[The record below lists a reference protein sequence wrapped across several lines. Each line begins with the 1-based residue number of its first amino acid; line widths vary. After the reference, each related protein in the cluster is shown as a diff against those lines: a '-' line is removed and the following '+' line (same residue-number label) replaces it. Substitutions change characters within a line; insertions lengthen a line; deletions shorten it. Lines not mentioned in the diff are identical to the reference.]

1 MPGLRPFLWAG
12 AALLCLAP
20 LVAQQ
25 AVAGFNWSGGDF
37 VLFAALV
44 LGMSFTMDRLAASA
58 VPRPYKAGVLAMAAA
73 SGGTILVSGAVGLVG
88 GEGEDAN
95 RVFALFPVVALLMA
109 FLGRGRARWM
119 ARLCRGIAMAHI
131 GWSVAIPAFGL
142 VPDAGRYWPDAML
155 CASLFGGLWL
165 APARLFRKAAAVT
178 PESIRV
184 A

>member
-1 MPGLRPFLWAG
+1 MTRPRLFLWAG

-20 LVAQQ
+20 LGAQLC
-25 AVAGFNWSGGDF
+25 VAGFNWSGGDF

-44 LGMSFTMDRLAASA
+44 LGMSITIDRLAASA
-58 VPRPYKAGVLAMAAA
+58 APRPYKAGVLAMAAA
-73 SGGTILVSGAVGLVG
+73 SVGTILVGGAVGLVG

-95 RVFALFPVVALLMA
+95 RVFTLFPVVALLMA
-109 FLGRGRARWM
+109 LMGRGRARWM
-119 ARLCRGIAMAHI
+119 AQLCLGIAMGQI
-131 GWSVAIPAFGL
+131 GWSAAILAFGL
-142 VPDAGRYWPDAML
+142 VPDAGRYWPDAVL

-165 APARLFRKAAAVT
+165 AAARLFRKAAAVT